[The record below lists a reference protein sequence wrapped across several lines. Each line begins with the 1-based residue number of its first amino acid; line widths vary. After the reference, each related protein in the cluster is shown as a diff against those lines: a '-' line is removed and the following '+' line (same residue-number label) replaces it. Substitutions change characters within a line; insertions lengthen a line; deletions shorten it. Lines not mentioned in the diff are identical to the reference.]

1 MQLSETFATTIAA
14 LTAAQATTAAPY
26 LEFLRVPAM
35 SAGLYLLDAGAV
47 DPQTPHAE
55 DELYYVVSGRGHLRI
70 GEHDYP
76 AEAGAVLFVPAHI
89 EHRFHTIT
97 APLTVLVFFAP
108 AETIA

>member
-1 MQLSETFATTIAA
+1 MESE
-14 LTAAQATTAAPY
+14 LTAVQITAAAQATTAAPY

-35 SAGLYLLDAGAV
+35 SAGLYLLDAGAI

-55 DELYYVVSGRGHLRI
+55 DELYYVVSGCGQLRV

-108 AETIA
+108 AETNA